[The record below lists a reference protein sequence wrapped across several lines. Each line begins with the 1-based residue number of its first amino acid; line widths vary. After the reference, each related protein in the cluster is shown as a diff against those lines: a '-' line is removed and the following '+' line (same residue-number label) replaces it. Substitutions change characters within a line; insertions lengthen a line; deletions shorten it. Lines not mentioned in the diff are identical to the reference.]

1 MKIAKKTIHVI
12 VKIVTAVAAA
22 IKVLREKE

>member
-12 VKIVTAVAAA
+12 VKITKAVAAA
-22 IKVLREKE
+22 IKVLCEKE